1 MFVYYIISECHKINL
16 NRARSYVDSPD
27 NIKNKKATTN
37 PNSKKD
43 HKYFQYAVTGVLS
56 HDEIKKDL
64 QRITKIKPFINKY
77 NWEEVRFSS
86 EKDGWKKFEK
96 N

>member
-1 MFVYYIISECHKINL
+1 MFAYYIISECHKINL
-16 NRARSYVDSPD
+16 NRARSYLDSPD
-27 NIKNKKATTN
+27 KIKNKKATTN
-37 PNSKKD
+37 SNSKKD
-43 HKYFQYAVTGVLS
+43 HKYFQYAVTGVLN

-64 QRITKIKPFINKY
+64 QRITKIKSFINKY
-77 NWEEVRFSS
+77 NWEEVRFSL